1 MIRSW
6 LSPCGMLAPGVNVG
20 SVASGGAGVVVPVN
34 SDSGET
40 GGVAGSGA
48 GAGMPVTAVLGR
60 LVNEAG

>member
-6 LSPCGMLAPGVNVG
+6 LSPCGTLAPRVNVG
-20 SVASGGAGVVVPVN
+20 SVASSGAGVVVPVN
-34 SDSGET
+34 SGTGET
-40 GGVAGSGA
+40 GSIDGSGA